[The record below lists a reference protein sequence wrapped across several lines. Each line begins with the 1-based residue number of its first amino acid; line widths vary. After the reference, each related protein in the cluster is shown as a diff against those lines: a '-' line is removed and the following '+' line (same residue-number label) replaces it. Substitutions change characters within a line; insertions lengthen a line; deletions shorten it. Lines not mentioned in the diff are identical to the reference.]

1 MLVGEL
7 ILNYLITF
15 LFTKENMNG
24 LSELI
29 KNNSEQGKLFL
40 NGN

>member
-7 ILNYLITF
+7 ILNYLINFFIYQRKFELLT
-15 LFTKENMNG
+15 
-24 LSELI
+24 ELI